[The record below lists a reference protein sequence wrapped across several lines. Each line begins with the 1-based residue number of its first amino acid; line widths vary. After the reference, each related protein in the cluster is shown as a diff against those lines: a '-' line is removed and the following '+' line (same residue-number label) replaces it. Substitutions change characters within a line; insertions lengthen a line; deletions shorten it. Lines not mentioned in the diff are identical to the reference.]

1 MRPAPAK
8 AAYFVLEGVN
18 SFATAY
24 HFNYLLFLLRDR
36 YQFGNLHN
44 LLVVAGVGLIYIPAA
59 RLGGRYGQRRGYFS
73 SLRAG
78 FGGMLCAVA
87 LGGLFPSV
95 VTILVGIGIW
105 AAAMCFTWPVLEALV
120 SEHEEP
126 HHLLNRVGQYN
137 VVWAATMGLAQFTG
151 GWLFER
157 LGPASLF
164 WLPGI
169 LHALQWAVTWPL
181 QARHDAWAAGNSD
194 TAAGALPHDVPIR
207 PEYFRRLA
215 WIANPLAY
223 MAINTVNAVVP
234 GIAANL
240 GLGVAQA
247 GALMSVWQHVR
258 TLSFAVLWRWPAWHY
273 RFGWFLGSF
282 ALLLATFLML
292 MLTRSQVLL
301 VAAQLGFG
309 WATALIYYSSLYYA
323 MDGSDSHGEHGG
335 IHESL
340 IGIGICGGPA
350 ISALTLWVSGT
361 PAAPAAAV
369 GTVLLAGG
377 VWCWRVRRTAPP
389 SLSKG

>member
-1 MRPAPAK
+1 MRPAPSK
-8 AAYFVLEGVN
+8 FAYFVLEGAN

-24 HFNYLLFLLRDR
+24 YFNYLLFLLRDR
-36 YQFGNLHN
+36 YQFGNLQN
-44 LLVVAGVGLIYIPAA
+44 LLVVAGVGLLYIPASWF
-59 RLGGRYGQRRGYFS
+59 GGKFGQRHGYFA
-73 SLRAG
+73 SLRVG
-78 FGGMLCAVA
+78 FGGLVVAMCLGWLLPSLGTMLLGLA
-87 LGGLFPSV
+87 LWSAS
-95 VTILVGIGIW
+95 I
-105 AAAMCFTWPVLEALV
+105 CFTWPILEALV

-126 HHLLNRVGQYN
+126 RNLLNRVGQYN
-137 VVWAATMGLAQFTG
+137 VVWAATMGLAQFVG

-157 LGPASLF
+157 LGPSSLF
-164 WLPGI
+164 WLPVGV
-169 LHALQWAVTWPL
+169 HALQFVATWPL
-181 QARHDAWAAGNSD
+181 QARHDAWLASAPAAAHGE
-194 TAAGALPHDVPIR
+194 LPHDAAER
-207 PEYFRRLA
+207 PAYFQRLA

-223 MAINTVNAVVP
+223 MAINTVNAVIP

-258 TLSFAVLWRWPAWHY
+258 TLSFVVLWRWPAWHY

-282 ALLLATFLML
+282 ALLLASFLVL
-292 MLTRSQVLL
+292 MLTRSQAVL
-301 VAAQLGFG
+301 VAAQVGFG

-323 MDGSDSHGEHGG
+323 MDGSDTHGEHGG

-350 ISALTLWVSGT
+350 ISALTLWLSGT

-377 VWCWRVRRTAPP
+377 VWCWRVRRSAK
-389 SLSKG
+389 LSN